1 MNIYNMYKLLCI
13 IYNDHH
19 LMHCAFCYVKFWK
32 SWLCS
37 ITTVTSRKQV
47 TNCLRCR
54 FQSNTY
60 TKVVKASTWKLLYM
74 LLMKIKCAWHLFCEV
89 VHRGSRVMPLFWN
102 WYIHIVIVSNF
113 FNSFQIIFNFVHGF
127 PYFLWQSWD
136 RGVYTSQSVVVL
148 YLIDSYG

>member
-1 MNIYNMYKLLCI
+1 MDIYNMYKLLCI

-37 ITTVTSRKQV
+37 STTATSRKQV
-47 TNCLRCR
+47 TNRLRCR

-74 LLMKIKCAWHLFCEV
+74 ILMKMHDICFVRFGTGVPELCPFFKIGISIKRKF
-89 VHRGSRVMPLFWN
+89 
-102 WYIHIVIVSNF
+102 VSQTSSTVFKSSLKKNM
-113 FNSFQIIFNFVHGF
+113 V
-127 PYFLWQSWD
+127 FLWQSWD
-136 RGVYTSQSVVVL
+136 RGVYSSQSVIVL
-148 YLIDSYG
+148 YLIDSSG